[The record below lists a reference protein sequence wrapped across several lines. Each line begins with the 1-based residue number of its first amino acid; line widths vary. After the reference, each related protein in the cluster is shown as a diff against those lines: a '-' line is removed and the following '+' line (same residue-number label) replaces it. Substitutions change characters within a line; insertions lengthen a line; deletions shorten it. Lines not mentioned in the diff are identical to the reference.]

1 MTLQDIVKLSNLAEK
16 DSIKAE
22 QYQEALKGGYLL
34 TEEQAKNNIVRKQTG
49 EHLPDSG
56 VDGDTGL
63 GLPSG
68 KLPWHPTFSE
78 ESPYA
83 NGLASASA
91 GKWSK
96 SPEGWIYTPS
106 KGQFDR
112 NLNYERSLAEY
123 FAENAGNGE
132 HQTYGIQVPG
142 KGLVTDPKLMKG
154 GR

>member
-1 MTLQDIVKLSNLAEK
+1 MTLQDIVKLSNLADK
-16 DSIKAE
+16 DPVKAE

-56 VDGDTGL
+56 TDGDTGL

-83 NGLASASA
+83 NGLAAASA
-91 GKWSK
+91 GKWDK
-96 SPEGWIYTPS
+96 LPEGWVYTPS

-112 NLNYERSLAEY
+112 SPNYGKSLAEY
-123 FAENAGNGE
+123 FVENIGNGE

-142 KGLVTDPKLMKG
+142 RGLVTDPRLIKG
-154 GR
+154 GK